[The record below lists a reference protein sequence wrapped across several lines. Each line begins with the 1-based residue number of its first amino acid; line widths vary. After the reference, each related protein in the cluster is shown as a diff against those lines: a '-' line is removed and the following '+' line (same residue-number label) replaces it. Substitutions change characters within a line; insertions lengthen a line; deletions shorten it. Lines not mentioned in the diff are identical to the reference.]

1 MPPLYTSGRL
11 WQHERM
17 LPRMPFPMK
26 GEDAP
31 AGGVSPVRLERGAR
45 RADGGWAEVVVF
57 SLADGTELR
66 AGVRRSARARRF
78 VLRLNE
84 EGELRLGAPAGL
96 ALSGQT
102 ERLASLLPGLEK
114 AWLAHC
120 SRSAGSAASRV
131 LPERLS
137 LPVLGRECRVRH
149 GGGWQRG
156 CAAAACGEQP
166 PVRVE
171 DKARRLLLLES
182 GDALTLYGDTETDL
196 AATALRLW
204 CRRQAEGGLP
214 ALVRRQ
220 ALRGGFAVSHVS
232 VRDQRSR
239 WGSCTRDREG
249 AGRISLN
256 WRAILLPEEDAV
268 FLCLHELCHIRQM
281 NHSAAFRQELA
292 RHAPDWPLRERRLHD
307 FWRALPWWARPPAG
321 R

>member
-1 MPPLYTSGRL
+1 
-11 WQHERM
+11 M
-17 LPRMPFPMK
+17 LPVMLLPLK
-26 GEDAP
+26 GKNVPSGAP
-31 AGGVSPVRLERGAR
+31 CPVRLERETCR
-45 RADGGWAEVVVF
+45 SGGIAAEVVVF
-57 SLADGTELR
+57 SLADGTVLR

-78 VLRLNE
+78 VLRLSE
-84 EGELRLGAPAGL
+84 EGELCLGAPAGL

-102 ERLASLLPGLEK
+102 TRLASLLPGLER
-114 AWLAHC
+114 AWRAYC
-120 SRSAGSAASRV
+120 ARREASAASRV

-149 GGGWQRG
+149 GGDWQRG
-156 CAAAACGEQP
+156 CAAVACGAQP
-166 PVRVE
+166 PIRVE

-204 CRRQAEGGLP
+204 CRRQAEGRLP
-214 ALVRRQ
+214 ELVRQQ
-220 ALRGGFAVSHVS
+220 AQRCGVAVSRVG

-256 WRAILLPEEDAV
+256 WRAILLPEEDAI

-281 NHSAAFRQELA
+281 NHSPAFRQELA
-292 RHAPDWPLRERRLHD
+292 RYAADWPLRERRLHD
-307 FWRALPWWARPPAG
+307 FWLALPWWARPSAG